1 MIIGLHRKWED
12 WLGAA
17 LGLLVGATPWLVGE
31 TGDEHIVLH
40 TAQLGLLILGLAVF
54 GLVQPSRWEEI
65 ALLACGVGL
74 AASPLILGY
83 AEAGNLG
90 DVHLALGLAVVLL
103 ALLEIWQ
110 GWQLT
115 PKQIN
120 REARRGGRGH
130 R

>member
-1 MIIGLHRKWED
+1 
-12 WLGAA
+12 
-17 LGLLVGATPWLVGE
+17 
-31 TGDEHIVLH
+31 
-40 TAQLGLLILGLAVF
+40 
-54 GLVQPSRWEEI
+54 VQ
-65 ALLACGVGL
+65 
-74 AASPLILGY
+74 
-83 AEAGNLG
+83 
-90 DVHLALGLAVVLL
+90 LALGLAVVLL